1 MTPGGHKTLS
11 TTLYVVTQENCT
23 NCPAAKA
30 IVKEAIEGTPVPM
43 HEVELQAM
51 DPDFEFRLLESQI
64 FIASTPSIILSR
76 GESLKLLYS
85 GSLPSVEEIRTV
97 IGGG

>member
-1 MTPGGHKTLS
+1 MTPGGHKTPS
-11 TTLYVVTQENCT
+11 TTLYVVTQENCI

-43 HEVELQAM
+43 EEVNLQTM

-64 FIASTPSIILSR
+64 FIASTPSIILGE
-76 GESLKLLYS
+76 GESLKLLYT
-85 GSLPSVEEIRTV
+85 GTLPSVEDIRSTLGV
-97 IGGG
+97 S